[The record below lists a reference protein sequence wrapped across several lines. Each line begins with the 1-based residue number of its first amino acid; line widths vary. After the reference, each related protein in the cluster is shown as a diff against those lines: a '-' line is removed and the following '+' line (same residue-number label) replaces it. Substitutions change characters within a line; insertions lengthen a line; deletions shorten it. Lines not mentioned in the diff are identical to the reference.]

1 MTTKT
6 FKILIVGGG
15 SGGISLAARLVRAG
29 FKGQIGLLEP
39 SEYHYY
45 QPLWT
50 LVGAG
55 IVSKSSSERSEASV
69 IPSGVEW
76 VKDRVTEFR
85 PDANQVQTSQSG
97 VIEYEV
103 MIVATG
109 LELNFDKIDGVEG
122 NLGKNGLISVYQYD
136 QLDSATKTIREFKGG
151 VAIFTMPPV
160 PIKCAGAPQKV
171 MYLAD
176 DIWRQS
182 GVREKSKIIFASAG
196 AVIFGIKEF
205 AAPLSEVVRRKGI
218 ETHFNRKL
226 VAVRAAD
233 RVAVFESTNGDLS
246 QPPGTR
252 EELHYDLFHVVPP
265 MSAHRF
271 VRESLLA
278 SEEEGQKGWLN
289 VDKYSLQHKK
299 YPNVFGI
306 GDVTGIPNSKTGAAI
321 RKQAPIVARN
331 VVRFLKGEPM
341 DPVYD
346 GYSSCPLVTGIGKV
360 ILAEFGYDGKLL
372 PSFPLDPTKERRIY
386 WILKKDLL
394 PPMYWHGMLK
404 GYL

>member
-1 MTTKT
+1 MANRT

-15 SGGISLAARLVRAG
+15 SGGISLAARLAHAG

-39 SEYHYY
+39 SEHHYY

-55 IVSKSSSERSEASV
+55 IVSKESSQRSESAV
-69 IPSGVEW
+69 IPSGVVW
-76 VKDRVTEFR
+76 VKDRVKEFR
-85 PDANQVQTSQSG
+85 PDANQVQTAESG
-97 VIEYEV
+97 IIEYQV

-109 LELNFDKIDGVEG
+109 LELNFDKIEGVEG
-122 NLGKNGLISVYQYD
+122 NLGNNGLISVYQYD
-136 QLDSATKTIREFKGG
+136 QLDSATKAIREFNGG

-176 DIWRQS
+176 DVWRQS

-196 AVIFGIKEF
+196 ALIFGIKEF
-205 AAPLSEVVRRKGI
+205 ASPLNEVVRRKGI
-218 ETHFNRKL
+218 ETNFNRKL
-226 VAVRAAD
+226 VAVRAAE
-233 RVAVFESTNGDLS
+233 RIAVFESTIGDHS
-246 QPPGTR
+246 RPAGTR
-252 EELHYDLFHVVPP
+252 EELHYDLLHVVPP
-265 MSAHRF
+265 MSAHR
-271 VRESLLA
+271 VIRESPLA
-278 SEEEGQKGWLN
+278 SEEEGQKGWLS

-321 RKQAPIVARN
+321 RKQAPIVAGN

-341 DPVYD
+341 DPAYD

-372 PSFPLDPTKERRIY
+372 RSFPLDPTKERRIY
-386 WILKKDLL
+386 WILKKDFL

>member
-1 MTTKT
+1 MANMT

-15 SGGISLAARLVRAG
+15 SGGISLAARLVHAG
-29 FKGQIGLLEP
+29 FKGQIGILEP
-39 SEYHYY
+39 SEHHYY

-55 IVSKSSSERSEASV
+55 IVSKASSQRSESAV

-76 VKDRVTEFR
+76 VKDHVKEFR
-85 PDANQVQTSQSG
+85 PDANQVQTAESG
-97 VIEYEV
+97 IIEYEV

-136 QLDSATKTIREFKGG
+136 QLDSATKTIREFIGG

-160 PIKCAGAPQKV
+160 PIKCAGAPHMG

-176 DIWRQS
+176 DVWRQS
-182 GVREKSKIIFASAG
+182 GVREKTKIIFASAG

-205 AAPLSEVVRRKGI
+205 AAPLNEVVRRKGI
-218 ETHFNRKL
+218 ETRFSRKL
-226 VAVRAAD
+226 VGVRAAE
-233 RVAVFESTNGDLS
+233 RIAVFESTNADPS
-246 QPPGTR
+246 HPAGTR
-252 EELHYDLFHVVPP
+252 EEVHYDLLHVVPP

-271 VRESLLA
+271 IQESLLA
-278 SEEEGQKGWLN
+278 SEVEGQKGWLG

-321 RKQAPIVARN
+321 RKQAPIVAGN

-341 DPVYD
+341 DQSYD
-346 GYSSCPLVTGIGKV
+346 GYSSCPLITGIGKV

-386 WILKKDLL
+386 WILKKVLL
-394 PPMYWHGMLK
+394 PPMYWHGMLR
-404 GYL
+404 GHL